1 MVIEHPDSCK
11 SPRGMSRVRFAGI
24 CAFAGLLAFA
34 GTLTSEFG
42 VSCGGAKTLTL
53 TNKNSFHYCLALL
66 IQAISQR
73 HTMLPIKSIV
83 DPGDET
89 YQTNYAANSSA
100 VRKLKAELARSTK
113 GGGEQY
119 VKRHLSRGRLLPRDR
134 IEMLLDE
141 GSYFLEIAALAG
153 VGMEN
158 EFAGAGVVGGIGLV
172 SGRECIIIANEAT
185 VKGGAVSEIGQ
196 PKNRRLSDIGTENHL
211 PSISLVESAGA
222 YLPVQ
227 AKIFVPGGRGFR
239 EITRRS
245 KMRIPSISVVFGNST
260 AGGAYLPGMSD
271 YVIMV
276 KNQAQV
282 FLGGPPLVKMA
293 TGEVVDEESLGG
305 AEMHSRVSGLSDYL
319 AEDELDGLRIARDIV
334 THYSD
339 PPPKPNPKSVEE
351 PLYPADELL
360 GVASADVRVP
370 FEARE
375 GIARIVH
382 ASKFDE
388 FKAKYGTTLV
398 TGFAYLHGYSVGI
411 LANNGVLMSESA
423 GKGAQFIQ
431 LCNQQNIPLIFLQNI
446 TGFMVG
452 RTYEEQGI
460 IRNGAKLI
468 NAVSNSTVPAIT
480 IMIGSSYGAGN
491 YAMCGRAYDPRFL
504 FTWPNHRIAVM
515 GPQQLSGVMDI
526 IKREALNKQGLPIDE
541 EKLVASKQA
550 LEARI
555 EAESDPYFATARL
568 WDDGIIDPRDTRTVL
583 AISLSAAYNKPVEGT
598 MEWGVFRH

>member
-1 MVIEHPDSCK
+1 M
-11 SPRGMSRVRFAGI
+11 
-24 CAFAGLLAFA
+24 
-34 GTLTSEFG
+34 
-42 VSCGGAKTLTL
+42 
-53 TNKNSFHYCLALL
+53 
-66 IQAISQR
+66 QA
-73 HTMLPIKSIV
+73 IKSIV
-83 DPGDET
+83 DPQDET
-89 YQTNYAANSSA
+89 YLANYAANTSA
-100 VRKLKAELARSTK
+100 VERLKSELARSTK
-113 GGGEQY
+113 GGGQQY
-119 VKRHLSRGRLLPRDR
+119 VKRHLARGRLLPRER

-141 GSYFLEIAALAG
+141 GSYFLEIAPLAG

-158 EFAGAGVVGGIGLV
+158 EFVGAGVVGGVGLV
-172 SGRECIIIANEAT
+172 SGRECLIIANEAT

-196 PKNRRLSDIGTENHL
+196 LKNRRLSDVGTENHL

-222 YLPVQ
+222 DLPVQ

-271 YVIMV
+271 YVVMV
-276 KNQAQV
+276 RNQAQV

-305 AEMHSRVSGLSDYL
+305 AEMHSRISGLSDYL

-334 THYSD
+334 SHYSD
-339 PPPKPNPKSVEE
+339 APPKPKPRPVEE
-351 PLYPADELL
+351 PLYPSDELL
-360 GVASADVRVP
+360 GIASADVRVP
-370 FEARE
+370 FESRE
-375 GIARIVH
+375 VIARIVDG
-382 ASKFDE
+382 SRFEE

-398 TGFAYLHGYSVGI
+398 TGFAYIHGYSVGI

-423 GKGAQFIQ
+423 AKGAQFIH
-431 LCNQQNIPLIFLQNI
+431 LCNQQNIPLVFLQNI

-480 IMIGSSYGAGN
+480 IMTGSSYGAGN
-491 YAMCGRAYDPRFL
+491 YAMCGRAYEPRFL

-526 IKREALNKQGLPIDE
+526 IKREALSKQGLPIDE
-541 EKLVASKQA
+541 AKLTASRLA
-550 LEARI
+550 LEAQI
-555 EAESDPYFATARL
+555 EAESDVYFATARL

-583 AISLSAAYNKPVEGT
+583 AISLSAAYNRPVEGT

>member
-1 MVIEHPDSCK
+1 M
-11 SPRGMSRVRFAGI
+11 
-24 CAFAGLLAFA
+24 
-34 GTLTSEFG
+34 
-42 VSCGGAKTLTL
+42 
-53 TNKNSFHYCLALL
+53 
-66 IQAISQR
+66 Q
-73 HTMLPIKSIV
+73 PIKSIV
-83 DPGDET
+83 DGEAES
-89 YQTNYAANSSA
+89 YRANYAANSAA
-100 VRKLKAELARSTK
+100 VERLKSELARSTK

-119 VKRHLSRGRLLPRDR
+119 VKRHLARGRLLPRER

-141 GSYFLEIAALAG
+141 GSYFLEIAPLAG
-153 VGMEN
+153 VGIEN
-158 EFAGAGVVGGIGLV
+158 EFVGAGVVGGIGLV
-172 SGRECIIIANEAT
+172 SGRECIVVANEAT

-196 PKNRRLSDIGTENHL
+196 LKNRRLSDVGRDNHL

-222 YLPVQ
+222 DLPVQ

-245 KMRIPSISVVFGNST
+245 RMRIPSISVVFGNST

-276 KNQAQV
+276 RNQAQV

-305 AEMHSRVSGLSDYL
+305 AEMHSRISGLSDYL
-319 AEDELDGLRIARDIV
+319 AEDELEGLRMARDILS
-334 THYSD
+334 HYA
-339 PPPKPNPKSVEE
+339 PPSPKPALRAVEE
-351 PLYPADELL
+351 PIYSADELL
-360 GVASADVRVP
+360 GIASADIRVP
-370 FEARE
+370 FEVRE
-375 GIARIVH
+375 VIARIVDG
-382 ASKFDE
+382 SRFEE

-398 TGFAYLHGYSVGI
+398 TGFAHVHGFPVGI

-423 GKGAQFIQ
+423 NKGAQFIH

-480 IMIGSSYGAGN
+480 IMIGGSYGAGN
-491 YAMCGRAYDPRFL
+491 YAMCGRAYEPRFL

-526 IKREALNKQGLPIDE
+526 IKREAAAKARQPVDE
-541 EKLVASKQA
+541 EKLEASRKA
-550 LEARI
+550 LEAQI
-555 EAESDPYFATARL
+555 EAESDVYFATARL

-583 AISLSAAYNKPVEGT
+583 AISLGAAYNRPVEGT